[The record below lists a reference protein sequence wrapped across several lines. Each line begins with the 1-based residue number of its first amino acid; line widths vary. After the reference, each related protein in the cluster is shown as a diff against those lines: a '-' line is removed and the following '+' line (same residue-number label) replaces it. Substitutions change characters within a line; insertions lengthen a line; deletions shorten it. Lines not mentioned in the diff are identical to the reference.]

1 MWLVLKESLM
11 SKGEQ
16 ELERAEKGKKL
27 NEQGNQDEIDRCR
40 DPQQADW
47 LEDEFDEE
55 FWIKVM
61 RRDELQV

>member
-1 MWLVLKESLM
+1 M

-47 LEDEFDEE
+47 LEDKFDEE

>member
-1 MWLVLKESLM
+1 M

-40 DPQQADW
+40 DPQRTDW